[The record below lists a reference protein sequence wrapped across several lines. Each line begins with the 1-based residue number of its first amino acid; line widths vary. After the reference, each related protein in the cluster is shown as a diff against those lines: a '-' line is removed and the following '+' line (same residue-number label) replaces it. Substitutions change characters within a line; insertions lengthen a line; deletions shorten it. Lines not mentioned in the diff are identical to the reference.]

1 MARHSGSSENRDHRA
16 TSSSRSSQR
25 EQTYLPPISQVCC
38 STSLD
43 DEQVKLICRKA
54 IPEIGWTHPAHA
66 NIADYRRRL
75 DHNPQGPTPYHT
87 SRSLA
92 PPSGSSTK
100 SASRPTL
107 EVPAPQSRSRHETPS
122 SSSTRSMPIHS
133 GPPHRKSGSS
143 SSSDFSSNRRT
154 SNTSPSISPHES
166 SGHRL
171 PLRKPS
177 LERLKRDEVKPRRP
191 QDDHT
196 SLLRSPG
203 QSFPSPGSAPA
214 TSSQWSGYGHQPVQP
229 LYPPHPRYQAGPPA
243 LIPHPGYQVAPSPYV
258 AYPGSQPD
266 MKAYT
271 MSTGQQQYAA
281 AYPSM
286 DGDEPRSKKR
296 RGNLPKWQTD
306 LMRSWYDAHIRNP
319 YPTESEKHQMVR
331 NTGLTLEQVNPNR
344 CSPISR
350 ILLTRYIRFPIGL
363 STAGGDTGLSSART
377 PKQSRC

>member
-1 MARHSGSSENRDHRA
+1 MQRDFDTSAQAHPLVGSDCPLHPMARHSGSSENRDHRA
-16 TSSSRSSQR
+16 TSNSRSSQR
-25 EQTYLPPISQVCC
+25 EQTHLPPISQVCC
-38 STSLD
+38 STRLD
-43 DEQVKLICRKA
+43 NERVGLISSKA

-75 DHNPQGPTPYHT
+75 DHNPQGPTSYHT

-92 PPSGSSTK
+92 PPSGSSSK
-100 SASRPTL
+100 STSRPTL
-107 EVPAPQSRSRHETPS
+107 EVPALQPQSRHETSS

-154 SNTSPSISPHES
+154 SNTSPSISPHDS
-166 SGHRL
+166 SGYRP

-177 LERLKRDEVKPRRP
+177 LERPKRDEAKPRRP
-191 QDDHT
+191 QNDHT
-196 SLLRSPG
+196 SLPRSPCE
-203 QSFPSPGSAPA
+203 SYPSHGPAPA
-214 TSSQWSGYGHQPVQP
+214 QPLQWSGYGHQPVQP
-229 LYPPHPRYQAGPPA
+229 VYPPHPRYQVGPPA
-243 LIPHPGYQVAPSPYV
+243 VIPHPGYQVTPGPYV
-258 AYPGSQPD
+258 AYPGPRPD
-266 MKAYT
+266 MKGYA

-331 NTGLTLEQVNPNR
+331 STGLTLEQVD
-344 CSPISR
+344 SQSV
-350 ILLTRYIRFPIGL
+350 
-363 STAGGDTGLSSART
+363 SSAI
-377 PKQSRC
+377 

>member
-1 MARHSGSSENRDHRA
+1 MARHSGSAENRDHCA

-25 EQTYLPPISQVCC
+25 EQTHLPPISQVCC
-38 STSLD
+38 SADSD
-43 DEQVKLICRKA
+43 NGYEKLISSKA
-54 IPEIGWTHPAHA
+54 IPEIGLTHPAHA

-75 DHNPQGPTPYHT
+75 DHNPQGPIPYHT

-92 PPSGSSTK
+92 PPSGSSSK
-100 SASRPTL
+100 STSRPTL
-107 EVPAPQSRSRHETPS
+107 EVPAPQPRSRHETPS

-154 SNTSPSISPHES
+154 SNTSPSTSPHDS

-171 PLRKPS
+171 PPRKPS

-191 QDDHT
+191 QNNHT
-196 SLLRSPG
+196 SLPRSPCD
-203 QSFPSPGSAPA
+203 SYPSHAPA
-214 TSSQWSGYGHQPVQP
+214 PAPPPQWSGYGHQPVSP
-229 LYPPHPRYQAGPPA
+229 VYSLNPRYQAGHPA
-243 LIPHPGYQVAPSPYV
+243 VMPHPGYQVAPSPYV
-258 AYPGSQPD
+258 AYPGPQPD
-266 MKAYT
+266 MKAYAI
-271 MSTGQQQYAA
+271 STGQQPYAA

-331 NTGLTLEQVNPNR
+331 STGLTLEQVDPH
-344 CSPISR
+344 SV
-350 ILLTRYIRFPIGL
+350 L
-363 STAGGDTGLSSART
+363 SATAVLH
-377 PKQSRC
+377 

>member
-1 MARHSGSSENRDHRA
+1 MARHSGSAENRDHRV
-16 TSSSRSSQR
+16 TSTSRLSQR
-25 EQTYLPPISQVCC
+25 EQTLLPPISQVCC
-38 STSLD
+38 STSLI
-43 DEQVKLICRKA
+43 DEVMKLISRKA

-75 DHNPQGPTPYHT
+75 DHNPQGPTPYHN

-92 PPSGSSTK
+92 PPSGLPSK

-107 EVPAPQSRSRHETPS
+107 EVPAPQPRSRHETPS

-171 PLRKPS
+171 PPRKPS
-177 LERLKRDEVKPRRP
+177 LERLKLDEAKPRRP
-191 QDDHT
+191 QNDHT
-196 SLLRSPG
+196 SLSRSPCEY
-203 QSFPSPGSAPA
+203 GSAPA
-214 TSSQWSGYGHQPVQP
+214 PLSQWSGYGHQPVQP
-229 LYPPHPRYQAGPPA
+229 LYAPHPRYQAGSPA
-243 LIPHPGYQVAPSPYV
+243 VIPHPGYQVAPSPYA
-258 AYPGSQPD
+258 AYPGPQPD
-266 MKAYT
+266 MKAYMMT
-271 MSTGQQQYAA
+271 TGQQQYAA

-331 NTGLTLEQVNPNR
+331 NTGLTLEQVNPER
-344 CSPISR
+344 CPLISESS
-350 ILLTRYIRFPIGL
+350 LTRCIRFPTGL

-377 PKQSRC
+377 LKQSRC